1 MIVAEA
7 YRDAQKVK
15 GDGDAKASAIF
26 AESFGRDPQ
35 FAQFYRS
42 LEAYRASFRSKSD
55 LMIVDP
61 SSEFFKAMRGSG
73 HAGRRRRRA
82 PAKKVALGAAAFW
95 DVALSAVALMLIA
108 EGLLPFV
115 SPLSWRRI
123 FERALQ
129 MSDGQIRFLGL
140 VSVLC
145 GLAMLLLFW
154 S

>member
-1 MIVAEA
+1 M
-7 YRDAQKVK
+7 
-15 GDGDAKASAIF
+15 
-26 AESFGRDPQ
+26 
-35 FAQFYRS
+35 
-42 LEAYRASFRSKSD
+42 
-55 LMIVDP
+55 
-61 SSEFFKAMRGSG
+61 
-73 HAGRRRRRA
+73 A
-82 PAKKVALGAAAFW
+82 PAAFW

-154 S
+154 A